1 MRTGELVAICTL
13 VVNIL
18 GILWSAAKI
27 VSTTSSLE
35 NRVSSLGEE
44 LKEIN
49 TRLSH
54 LEGAENVRRQLTG
67 GLKI

>member
-1 MRTGELVAICTL
+1 MSTGELVAICTL

-54 LEGAENVRRQLTG
+54 LEGAEIVRRQLASG
-67 GLKI
+67 IKI

>member
-1 MRTGELVAICTL
+1 MRTGELVAIITL
-13 VVNIL
+13 GVNIL

-35 NRVSSLGEE
+35 SRVSNLGEE
-44 LKEIN
+44 LKEMN

-54 LEGAENVRRQLTG
+54 LEGAELVRRQLTG
-67 GLKI
+67 GVKI

>member
-1 MRTGELVAICTL
+1 MRTGELVAILTL
-13 VVNIL
+13 CINIL

-35 NRVSSLGEE
+35 SRVTNLGEE
-44 LKEIN
+44 LKEMN

-54 LEGAENVRRQLTG
+54 LEGAEFVRRQLSG
-67 GLKI
+67 GVKV